1 MRLLPFVAIFAT
13 CIAVSAGFNHPR
25 IFNLRLR
32 TDQKD
37 PSLLDTMSL
46 SMSGNFGLKKIYK
59 SIHHFIK
66 GLLELIDLKVVKTGV
81 DWAFNNFMPNALTPE
96 IKEKLMPLQ
105 SRQDLLKSSYNL
117 NEDDFEDEDVKAAVK
132 EQKNT
137 DNLKETTVMLIGAFM
152 QKQQCWQRSACQIGK
167 NFHEQKPMFSMAMA

>member
-117 NEDDFEDEDVKAAVK
+117 NEDDFEDHSGDLADDKNSK
-132 EQKNT
+132 EIQKLYQKYQPEISKQLVEKYIKDKENT
-137 DNLKETTVMLIGAFM
+137 K
-152 QKQQCWQRSACQIGK
+152 
-167 NFHEQKPMFSMAMA
+167 